1 MDWMAEER
9 FDWTGPRYGNATA
22 MGRYLGS
29 HRDDARFRVAAIE
42 HARSSTAVTG
52 EGRTGMKASPSHCFG
67 AVPIWPTT

>member
-29 HRDDARFRVAAIE
+29 HPDDARFGVAIIE
-42 HARSSTAVTG
+42 HLVHLLQ
-52 EGRTGMKASPSHCFG
+52 SPEKVAPAWEHLQAILS
-67 AVPIWPTT
+67 VRYPIWPTT